1 MWTKHYVY
9 PKDICKTLKGIRK
22 NWNNFV
28 KLAGFQTSKKS
39 SLIKRSKLSKLE
51 YNYLCE
57 NVNLIVMHTL
67 QK

>member
-1 MWTKHYVY
+1 M
-9 PKDICKTLKGIRK
+9 CKTLKGIRK

-28 KLAGFQTSKKS
+28 KPVDFQTSKKS

-57 NVNLIVMHTL
+57 NVNLIVMHAL